1 MSVFQVIGLGMN
13 LMGGM
18 AAAKAQEQQSKD
30 TAENMITDRIIGEA
44 QAVQQQVMRYTQ
56 YFDDLAANEA
66 TLLYNRDFTTTID
79 AIFEEQKE
87 IAFDDLATMQTQ
99 AGLESGKKTV
109 ASLVEIQ
116 RGKNQAA
123 ATRIRTMSN
132 FMSGM
137 HDWASTGYSMTA

>member
-1 MSVFQVIGLGMN
+1 MSIFQVIGLGMN

-18 AAAKAQEQQSKD
+18 AAAKAQEQASRD

-44 QAVQQQVMRYTQ
+44 QAAQQQNMRYQQ
-56 YFDDLAANEA
+56 YFDDLASNEA
-66 TLLYNRDFTTTID
+66 TLLYNRDFD
-79 AIFEEQKE
+79 ASVDAFFANQKE
-87 IAFDDLATMQTQ
+87 VAFDDLATMQTQ
-99 AGLESGKKTV
+99 AALESGKRTV
-109 ASLVEIQ
+109 AALVEIQ

-137 HDWASTGYSMTA
+137 HDWSTTGYKMGI